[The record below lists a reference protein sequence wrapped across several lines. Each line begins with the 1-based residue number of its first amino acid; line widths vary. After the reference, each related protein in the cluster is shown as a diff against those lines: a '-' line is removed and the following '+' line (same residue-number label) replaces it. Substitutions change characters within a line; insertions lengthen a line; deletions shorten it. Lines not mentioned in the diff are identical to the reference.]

1 MVVNNQMK
9 GLKTFISDLR
19 NLKEEKDEEKR
30 INIELAK
37 IRAKF
42 QSSTLSAY
50 DRKKYVSKLLYI
62 YMLGYPISFGHLEAV
77 NLLTATKYSEKQIG
91 YLAVALLLNENHDLI
106 RLVINSIRK
115 DLLSLD
121 PDKNALALHA
131 VANFGGREL
140 CEAVYPEIQQLL
152 MSAATENIVRQKAA
166 LSLLH
171 IYRKFSDIMD
181 MDLLEPIIM
190 LLDDDDLN
198 VSLAVSNFVF
208 LIICREPSLH
218 GLVCRKAIHK
228 LKLIV
233 SGRGYS
239 SGYIYYS
246 VPCPWLQVNLCRI
259 LLICHEEVTD
269 ETTKRT
275 LINVLDRMLSIFK
288 DYKDN
293 KHLNVINAIL
303 FDAIKLAFAVDD
315 SGSLYQKCMKCLG
328 EMISN
333 KEPNVRYLAFD
344 TTAYLIS
351 CGHSLPSLKTHKD
364 LILSSLRYKDVSIR
378 KKSLELLYMMCDSEN
393 SKTMVNELLIYLP
406 YLDSVSQE
414 DLISKVA
421 SLTEIYADDYKWYVD
436 VNLQLLRVAGK
447 SVNDDVWH
455 QLVRVIVNNESIQQY
470 AVRNLFKLLQSDST
484 HDSLTRSGC
493 YILGEYGYLIAN
505 EPGSGPLQQFITVYK
520 KLHTSSVGT
529 SVLLLTAL
537 LKLSNLQPD
546 LHKRVAAVFKR
557 YSVSLNTEVQQ
568 RACEY
573 LQLLT
578 LPKEFLSIVCEEVPV
593 FTIPAKK
600 SLPSISNRSDVSLTD
615 SVTSTKEI
623 DVSSSLPGFY
633 RLCWRDKGILYRDSQ
648 VQVGA
653 LVEFRDL
660 QVCLSLYFENRKTET
675 YTSFS
680 STLLRTFPNFKVDSS
695 FTDTIFSPD
704 KQLQQRFSVDRL
716 DELFDPPI
724 IRVSFLAGVMRKVNL
739 MLPIV
744 LSKFLRPTSFDS
756 STFFQRWGLIGVER
770 EAQLAFGLNGINS
783 RLDERRLM
791 KIVTGLH
798 WGICSG
804 IDTNVSNIVGAGIL
818 QLNAQ
823 NIGCLLRLEPNYQN
837 DMIRL
842 SIRSTNTTVA
852 NVLATNMQDILKNS
866 FYSNT

>member
-19 NLKEEKDEEKR
+19 NLKDKDEEKR

-77 NLLTATKYSEKQIG
+77 KLLTATKYSEKQIG

-106 RLVINSIRK
+106 RLVINSIKK

-121 PDKNALALHA
+121 PFNNALALHA
-131 VANFGGREL
+131 VANFGGREM
-140 CEAVYPEIQQLL
+140 CETVYPEIQQLL

-181 MDLLEPIIM
+181 TDLLEPIIM
-190 LLDDDDLN
+190 LLDDDDIN

-208 LIICREPSLH
+208 LIVCREPSLH
-218 GLVCRKAIHK
+218 RLVCKKAIHK

-239 SGYIYYS
+239 SGYVYYS

-269 ETTKRT
+269 ESTKRS
-275 LINVLDRMLSIFK
+275 LINVLGRMLNIFEDLK
-288 DYKDN
+288 DTP
-293 KHLNVINAIL
+293 HLNVINAIL
-303 FDAIKLAFAVDD
+303 FDAIKLAFAIDD
-315 SGSLYQKCMKCLG
+315 TGSLYQKCMKCLG
-328 EMISN
+328 DMISD

-351 CGHSLPSLKTHKD
+351 CGHNLPSLKIHRD
-364 LILSSLRYKDVSIR
+364 IILSSLRFKDVSLR
-378 KKSLELLYMMCDSEN
+378 KKSLELLYMMCDAEN
-393 SKTMVNELLIYLP
+393 FKSMVDELLVYLP

-421 SLTEIYADDYKWYVD
+421 SLTEIYANDYKWYVD
-436 VNLQLLRVAGK
+436 VNLQLFRVAGK

-470 AVRNLFKLLQSDST
+470 SVRKLFKLLQSDST

-493 YILGEYGYLIAN
+493 YVLGEYGYLIAN
-505 EPGSGPLQQFITVYK
+505 EPGSSPLQQFITVYK
-520 KLHTSSVGT
+520 KLHTSSIGT
-529 SVLLLTAL
+529 KVLLLTAL
-537 LKLSNLQPD
+537 LKLSKLQPD
-546 LHKRVAAVFKR
+546 LHKRVASVFKQ

-573 LQLLT
+573 LQLLS
-578 LPKEFLSIVCEEVPV
+578 LPREFLSIVCEEVPV
-593 FTIPAKK
+593 FTIPSKK
-600 SLPSISNRSDVSLTD
+600 NLPSISNKSDVSLSD
-615 SVTSTKEI
+615 SLNSTKEI

-653 LVEFRDL
+653 LMEFRDSK
-660 QVCLSLYFENRKTET
+660 VCLSLYFENRKNET
-675 YTSFS
+675 FTSFS
-680 STLLRTFPNFKVDSS
+680 STLLRTFPNLKVDAS

-704 KQLQQRFSVDRL
+704 KQLQQRFSIDRL

-724 IRVSFLAGVMRKVNL
+724 IRVSFLAGVVRSVNL
-739 MLPIV
+739 LLPIV
-744 LSKFLRPTSFDS
+744 LSKFLRPTVFDS
-756 STFFQRWGLIGVER
+756 FTFFQRWGLIGVER
-770 EAQLAFGLNGINS
+770 EAQLAFGLNGVHS
-783 RLDERRLM
+783 KLDERRLM
-791 KIVTGLH
+791 RIIIGLH

-804 IDTNVSNIVGAGIL
+804 IDTNPSNIVGAGIL
-818 QLNAQ
+818 QVSAQ

-852 NVLATNMQDILKNS
+852 NVLATSMQDILKNS
-866 FYSNT
+866 FYADS